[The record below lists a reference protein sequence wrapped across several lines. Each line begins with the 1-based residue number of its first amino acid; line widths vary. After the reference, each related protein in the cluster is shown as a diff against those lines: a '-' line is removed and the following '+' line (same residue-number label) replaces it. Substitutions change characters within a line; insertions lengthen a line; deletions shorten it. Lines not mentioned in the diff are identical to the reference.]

1 MMPVK
6 EHKGSVINGKGVMK
20 VDALRYRKTFRYR
33 NMPPLFF
40 FFLRFLIISVAY
52 KIIFYY
58 IEN

>member
-33 NMPPLFF
+33 NMTPLF

>member
-33 NMPPLFF
+33 NMTPL